1 MTARLRSRSAVPA
14 PFLRLAYSAPALN
27 DSTARDVMRLTLP
40 ATKALPF
47 VRLRAHDQPMWRP
60 ECYWCVEP
68 TGNTKADFELGR
80 RHARAAIA
88 AMKADANRQL
98 IADIIQDIVRDG
110 IERAG
115 RRGRGKR
122 NPAALGFLAEMSEAM
137 ARAVE

>member
-1 MTARLRSRSAVPA
+1 MTARLRSRSAVPV

-88 AMKADANRQL
+88 AMKADDNRQL

-110 IERAG
+110 IERSG
-115 RRGRGKR
+115 HRRGKR
-122 NPAALGFLAEMSEAM
+122 NPAALGFMAEISEVM